1 VSAKRIYRPNYCEF
15 HNSVPYAFSIPRWE
29 RRRRRKATKTAL
41 QMSKFVGK
49 TYTPNYSILVTT
61 VKTELFYSEAAYM
74 SLQKVRLSHVIE
86 HKYLTSV

>member
-29 RRRRRKATKTAL
+29 RRRKATKTAL

-49 TYTPNYSILVTT
+49 TYTPNYSILVTTNT